1 MTIWQGRHC
10 CFPPISDGHLVNFTV
25 ASSKFCVFFLESLR
39 KLADLSKVAMNPAE
53 VEFLAENQTIQII
66 PNFSH
71 ERLYLICGEVGPFRP
86 GIPVNVPLWMAI
98 NLKQRQKCR
107 LTAPEWMTLET
118 LTKLKEDESQS
129 RNFIEMP
136 DEHYY
141 VTTELI
147 LSTAPHDIPN
157 ADEIR
162 TLVKV
167 SVCKLKCIHHHYCVK
182 LHNSLYLLG
191 SMGHENRQTEII
203 C

>member
-1 MTIWQGRHC
+1 MISRHN
-10 CFPPISDGHLVNFTV
+10 LMATWLTLNVV
-25 ASSKFCVFFLESLR
+25 ASSSFCVFFSKESSR
-39 KLADLSKVAMNPAE
+39 KLAHRSKVAMNPAE

-107 LTAPEWMTLET
+107 LTAPEWMTIET
-118 LTKLKEDESQS
+118 LSKLKEDESQS

-167 SVCKLKCIHHHYCVK
+167 SVCKLKCIYHHYYVM
-182 LHNSLYLLG
+182 LHNPLYFLG
-191 SMGHENRQTEII
+191 SVGHENCQTEIV